1 MLAEEFNKA
10 EKYLQQI
17 LKQLSVIKNEADV
30 GSFVEL
36 GKQIVKTRAQ
46 KEAISELFTLM
57 NTQLDEGNP
66 ITVKYPQILTAV
78 TGTTQLC

>member
-17 LKQLSVIKNEADV
+17 LKQLSVLKNETDV

-66 ITVKYPQILTAV
+66 ITVKYPHILTAV